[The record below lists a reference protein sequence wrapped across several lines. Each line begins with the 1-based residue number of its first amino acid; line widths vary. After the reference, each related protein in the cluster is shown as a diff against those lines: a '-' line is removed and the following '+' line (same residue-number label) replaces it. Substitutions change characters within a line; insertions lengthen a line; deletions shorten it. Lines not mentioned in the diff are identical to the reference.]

1 MRGKSDGLGNR
12 CPSHTYSSRT
22 WSAENSGVEDETSC
36 KPRTCSKLNQL
47 LHDFRNPV
55 MSCESATASGGGA
68 AGPDWRGVASALI
81 YQPGNHAKTDEL
93 IALAQVAAKYK
104 GIYISHIRNEGDH
117 EMEAIDELITIARKA
132 GVPSEIY
139 HLKVAGEKNWKNLP
153 EVIQKVGITE
163 GSLWR
168 SNHEAEE
175 QPRKLWPFCG
185 QSSQQRPLM
194 ATIYCIS
201 ETTLR
206 VSQRKR
212 YDLFSFG
219 YTAAALAAGSR
230 FSDSQSSD
238 PRMLAEE
245 EQQASKEETRI
256 SQEAFASNTSRH

>member
-1 MRGKSDGLGNR
+1 
-12 CPSHTYSSRT
+12 
-22 WSAENSGVEDETSC
+22 
-36 KPRTCSKLNQL
+36 
-47 LHDFRNPV
+47 

-185 QSSQQRPLM
+185 QSSHQLPLM

-230 FSDSQSSD
+230 FSDSQSSNQVWIPGKRHQFCFHYLRHLLTQVVD
-238 PRMLAEE
+238 VTV
-245 EQQASKEETRI
+245 ASLVATYYYRCGHRSMSVTGYFFSI
-256 SQEAFASNTSRH
+256 DSCSSFIPLLNASGVIAFL